1 MFKQEVQRVR
11 PAKAVTLPPAKRPG
25 LFLIFQRY
33 FLDLTKNNFLMFE
46 KYFLDLTKIYFRS
59 FKGISL
65 ILQKCF
71 LDLSKEFSWFFN
83 TTSTICTVQHLYQIR
98 PSQLAELSCG
108 EFDPKLVDIELDIG
122 NGWRGRI

>member
-25 LFLIFQRY
+25 LFLIFQR
-33 FLDLTKNNFLMFE
+33 
-46 KYFLDLTKIYFRS
+46 YFLDLTKIYFRS

-122 NGWRGRI
+122 NGWRGRIKRENGEM

>member
-1 MFKQEVQRVR
+1 MMFKKQEVQRVK
-11 PAKAVTLPPAKRPG
+11 PAKAAMLPPAKRPG

-33 FLDLTKNNFLMFE
+33 FLDLTKT
-46 KYFLDLTKIYFRS
+46 YSRS

-122 NGWRGRI
+122 NGWRGRIKRENGEM